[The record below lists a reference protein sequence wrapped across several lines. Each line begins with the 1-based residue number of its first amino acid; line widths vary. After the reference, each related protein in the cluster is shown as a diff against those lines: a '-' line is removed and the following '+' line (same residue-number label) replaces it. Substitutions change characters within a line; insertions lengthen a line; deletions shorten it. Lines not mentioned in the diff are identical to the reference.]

1 MKQYLIVL
9 ATCLLGFYS
18 FAQQNG
24 SVLDSVNGRVYKTVK
39 IGEQVWMTENFDGT
53 KFQNGDIIPHARTAE
68 EWKKAGENKQPAW
81 SYLDNGPV
89 KVAKCGKWYN
99 WYAVNDPRGLAPDG
113 WHIPTAAEWYQLK
126 SQLGDNAGEKMKSTG
141 GWNNY
146 RKEIISYTEP
156 NNFVTRSGNGSNSS
170 GFSGLPCIGY
180 PPTKFGDNGEWWS
193 SSEEYDFNA
202 ATFGLESSG
211 IDLLSRYVNKEDGLS
226 VRCIKGN
233 VITQQYNKPK
243 NENSLLFLE
252 EDSLEPLS
260 KKDRQ
265 IVEEKIDENKVYDEV
280 DVDRK
285 AEYFFGFLKWNE
297 FISANIDPKNI
308 NKKCI
313 KAGTYKAIIGFIVNT
328 KGQIQYISPLS
339 TNGCGI
345 EEEAIRVINKAIKW
359 EPAMKNGNYVT
370 SYTKKIIEI
379 KIEK

>member
-1 MKQYLIVL
+1 MSKHLIISALLMTAVSVCFSQQY
-9 ATCLLGFYS
+9 GS
-18 FAQQNG
+18 FKD
-24 SVLDSVNGRVYKTVK
+24 LRDGRVYKTVK
-39 IGEQVWMTENFDGT
+39 IGSQEWMAENLSISRFR
-53 KFQNGDIIPHARTAE
+53 NGETIPEAKTAE
-68 EWKKAGENKQPAW
+68 EWRKAGKNKQPAW
-81 SYLDNGPV
+81 CYYNNDPMNG
-89 KVAKCGKWYN
+89 KRYGKLYN

-113 WHIPTAAEWYQLK
+113 WHIPSDDEWTILTDYLGGAGTA
-126 SQLGDNAGEKMKSTG
+126 GTKMKSKQ
-141 GWNNY
+141 GW
-146 RKEIISYTEP
+146 
-156 NNFVTRSGNGSNSS
+156 FVERAPQFFNANGTNSS
-170 GFSGLPCIGY
+170 GFSGAPGGSRPHVMFFSIDSY
-180 PPTKFGDNGEWWS
+180 AEWWS
-193 SSEEYDFNA
+193 STEYD
-202 ATFGLESSG
+202 TGSVWVRGLPYDYGEVH
-211 IDLLSRYVNKEDGLS
+211 RHFRNKEGGFS
-226 VRCIKGN
+226 VRCVQSNSTKN
-233 VITQQYNKPK
+233 SNEQSK
-243 NENSLLFLE
+243 NENNFIFLE
-252 EDSLEPLS
+252 EDKPEPLPL
-260 KKDRQ
+260 KDKQ
-265 IVEEKIDENKVYDEV
+265 IIQEKIDENKVYDEV